1 MATPSIEN
9 IALPSRRQF
18 LASSAAG
25 LGAACLPWSE
35 LIAETTKKR
44 PRVAVVLTV
53 MTYRSHAHV
62 ILENFIHDYLF
73 NGQRTNPGV
82 DVVSIYAD
90 QRRKDDLLGQFVKD
104 FKIPIFKTID
114 EALCVGGKQLDV
126 DAVLLIGEHGSYP
139 RNELGQVKY
148 PRKRFFDESVAVMR
162 RSKRSVPIFN
172 DKHLSYSWDLA
183 KQMYDT
189 AKELQIPFLAG
200 SSVPLAERRP
210 PLDLPTEA
218 KIEEA
223 VAIHGGPLESYDF
236 HGLELLQSMVESRHG
251 GETGVSSIEFIEG
264 DQVHQVV
271 EQGRLSKEL
280 ADAAMK
286 AELGYVPTSWSQIKG
301 EPEVTPH
308 VVLVNYK
315 DGLKG
320 TILRIGRD
328 DTRWN
333 FACRM
338 KKERTVHATAF
349 NVGPWHNRCLFKAL
363 SHAIQQHFIHGKAP
377 YPVERTLLVTGMLD
391 AAMHARQEKDKRLE
405 TPHLE
410 FSYAATDYRNM
421 REMGASWKI
430 ITDKV
435 AQPPGIHRQEFG
447 EE

>member
-1 MATPSIEN
+1 MESAFLS
-9 IALPSRRQF
+9 SRRQF
-18 LASSAAG
+18 LTHSATM
-25 LGAACLPWSE
+25 GATVCLPWSE
-35 LIAETTKKR
+35 LFAESKKKR
-44 PRVAVVLTV
+44 PRVAVILTV

-62 ILENFIHDYLF
+62 ILENFVHDYLF
-73 NGQRTNPGV
+73 NGQRTNPGI
-82 DVVSIYAD
+82 DLVSIYAD
-90 QRRKDDLLGQFVKD
+90 QRRKGDMLDAFAKD
-104 FKIPIFKTID
+104 YKIPVFKTID

-148 PRKRFFDESVAVMR
+148 PRKRFFDETVAVMR

-172 DKHLSYSWDLA
+172 DKHLSYRWDLA
-183 KQMYDT
+183 EQMYDT
-189 AKELQIPFLAG
+189 AKELNIPFLAG
-200 SSVPLAERRP
+200 SSVPLAERKTP
-210 PLDLPTEA
+210 VELPAEG

-223 VAIHGGPLESYDF
+223 VAVHGGPLESYDF

-271 EQGRLSKEL
+271 EQGRLSKDL
-280 ADAAMK
+280 ADAAIK

-301 EPEVTPH
+301 ERKVTPH

-320 TILRIGRD
+320 TVLRIGRD

-338 KKERTVHATAF
+338 KGETAIRATAF
-349 NVGPWHNRCLFKAL
+349 NVGPWQNRCLFKAL
-363 SHAIQQHFIHGKAP
+363 SHTIQQHFIHGKAP

-391 AAMHARQEKDKRLE
+391 AAMHARQEEDKRLE

-430 ITDKV
+430 ISNDV
-435 AQPPGIHRQEFG
+435 PQPSGIHRQDFG
-447 EE
+447 N